1 MGSKKVYTS
10 KDMGLER
17 FEVGSPFRLILKS
30 LNRFLSQQQ
39 PFTFSTGPRRS
50 LIQKSLHTNEG
61 QVICFH
67 FPKWDIWCQNPEDR
81 RTIWRSV
88 WSFLSDSKIIFYF
101 TRNEGATTLVIQ
113 THFCWVNIPMGAI
126 FSPSCRP
133 PSVLIVEKK
142 VTPKSFLK
150 SAENRWA
157 RSLWVGDHCYPSFS
171 CASKLIWV

>member
-39 PFTFSTGPRRS
+39 PFIFSTGPRRS

-113 THFCWVNIPMGAI
+113 THFCWVNILMGAI

-133 PSVLIVEKK
+133 PSFLIRAAAAGGWAEKK
-142 VTPKSFLK
+142 LLRFGWKSG
-150 SAENRWA
+150 SE
-157 RSLWVGDHCYPSFS
+157 
-171 CASKLIWV
+171 